1 MPYLKLIQ
9 LLLIILCL
17 PVSISKLYSQGNYK
31 LENFGNKSI
40 LLNGN
45 VTGSVADLG
54 LTYYNP
60 SRLALVE
67 NAKFTI
73 NAKSYQLRN
82 LTLTDAFGENEKLRN
97 SEFNGIPSMVA
108 GTFKVDFL
116 ENHKFAYSFISRYR
130 SSIDLDYQT
139 PRINE
144 DIFDDF
150 EGEESFVGRVKLNN
164 NQKEEW
170 YGVTWAHALTEN
182 LSVGISGFFSTYKY
196 SGSNEL
202 DYVALHSVD
211 QTASYSSEISF
222 DQESMGLYWKAGV
235 SYISPKNI
243 ELGLNIN
250 LPYWEILEDASFK
263 YIEILAGFGSEQ
275 DIFTINEL
283 ESLKAKRIEPL
294 SIAIGSGIPI
304 GKNKLHLNMEWYNS
318 SKLYARIG
326 IPSLESDTEI
336 PPELK
341 FEEKLKAVINFGF
354 GAELYFSP
362 RFRGYLSFSTDYSAF
377 DTNANLFDLINQA
390 GKDINFASDY
400 FHYGG
405 GIDLSMSWAEL
416 ILGATFS
423 HSESKFAQP
432 VNFPTNG
439 VDETE
444 GGITKIE
451 MSRWRFII
459 GIEIPVL
466 DKGLKKLKG
475 ES

>member
-1 MPYLKLIQ
+1 MSFPKTI
-9 LLLIILCL
+9 LLVLFLLGITS
-17 PVSISKLYSQGNYK
+17 SINLYSQGNYK

-45 VTGSVADLG
+45 VTGSVSDLG

-67 NAKFTI
+67 NAVFTI
-73 NAKSYQLRN
+73 NAKSYQLRTV
-82 LTLTDAFGENEKLRN
+82 TLTDAFGENEKLRN

-130 SSIDLDYQT
+130 TSVDLDYQT
-139 PRINE
+139 PRIEE
-144 DIFDDF
+144 DIFEEF
-150 EGEESFVGRVKLNN
+150 EGDESFIGRVKLNN
-164 NQKEEW
+164 DQKEEW
-170 YGVTWAHALTEN
+170 YGVTWAYAFSEK

-202 DYVALHSVD
+202 DYVALHSED

-222 DQESMGLYWKAGV
+222 NQESMGLYWKAGI
-235 SYISPKNI
+235 SYITSKKI

-250 LPYWEILEDASFK
+250 LPYWEIYEDGSFN
-263 YIEILAGFGSEQ
+263 YIEVFAGSSDE

-283 ESLKAKRIEPL
+283 TSLKTKRIEPL
-294 SIAIGSGIPI
+294 SIAIGAGIPV
-304 GKNKLHLNMEWYNS
+304 GRNKLHLNVEWYNS
-318 SKLYARIG
+318 SKLYARIR
-326 IPSLESDTEI
+326 IPELDSDTEI

-341 FEEKLKAVINFGF
+341 FEEKLKAVVNFGL

-362 RFRGYLSFSTDYSAF
+362 KFKGYLSFSTDYSAF

-390 GKDINFASDY
+390 GKDINFASNY

-416 ILGATFS
+416 ILGCTFS
-423 HSESKFAQP
+423 HSQSEFAQP
-432 VNFPTNG
+432 VNFPTDG
-439 VDETE
+439 IDDTE
-444 GGITKIE
+444 GGITEIE
-451 MSRWRFII
+451 FSRWRFII
-459 GIEIPVL
+459 GIEIPIL

-475 ES
+475 ED